1 MIHLPPHIM
10 GIDLGSQLSGN
21 TVVASVEGEEVIF
34 HRSRKNKSSDDFLM
48 NLIRNFQPQ
57 HIFIDAPLS
66 LPGVYSGKPGFND
79 YFYRKCDRMVRAMSP
94 MFLGGLTA
102 RAIKLKDMFPEAQFH
117 ESYPG
122 GLARHLKLDEPG
134 YKKST
139 SNISS
144 VTEALEANSG
154 LKIPDKSNLS
164 WHHIDAFL
172 TLMIAQRYFS
182 GKHQAFGDTREGQI
196 IF

>member
-1 MIHLPPHIM
+1 MIHLSHHIM

-21 TVVASVEGEEVIF
+21 TVVASVEDGVLIF
-34 HRSRKNKSSDDFLM
+34 KRSMKNKSSDDFLT
-48 NLIRNFQPQ
+48 NLIQRFQPQ

-66 LPGVYSGKPGFND
+66 LPEVYLGRPGFDD

-102 RAIKLKDMFPEAQFH
+102 RAIKLKDTFPEAQFH

-122 GLARHLKLDEPG
+122 GLARYLKMDELG

-139 SNISS
+139 SNIDS

-154 LKIPDKSNLS
+154 LKIPEESQLS

-172 TLMIAQRYFS
+172 TLMIAQRYFE
-182 GKHQAFGDTREGQI
+182 GKHQTFGDIREGQI

>member
-1 MIHLPPHIM
+1 MIQLSTHII
-10 GIDLGSQLSGN
+10 GVDLGSQMSGN
-21 TVVASVEGEEVIF
+21 TVVASAEDDVVVF
-34 HRSRKNKSSDDFLM
+34 LRSMKNKSSDDFLA
-48 NLIRNFQPQ
+48 NLIQGFQPQ

-66 LPGVYSGKPGFND
+66 LPGIYSGKPGFDD

-102 RAIKLKDMFPEAQFH
+102 RAIKLKDMFPETQFH

-122 GLARHLKLDEPG
+122 GLARHMKMDELG

-139 SNISS
+139 SNIAS
-144 VTEALEANSG
+144 VAEALEANSG
-154 LKIPDKSNLS
+154 LKVPENSKLS

-172 TLMIAQRYFS
+172 TLMIAQRYFEE
-182 GKHQAFGDTREGQI
+182 KHQTFGDTREGQI

>member
-1 MIHLPPHIM
+1 MIQISQHII

-21 TVVASVEGEEVIF
+21 TVVAYVENNVVF
-34 HRSRKNKSSDDFLM
+34 FQRSKKNKSSDDFLIS
-48 NLIRNFQPQ
+48 LIQHLQPQ

-79 YFYRKCDRMVRAMSP
+79 YFYRKCDRRVRAMSP

-102 RAIKLKDMFPEAQFH
+102 RAIKLKDMFPETEFH

-122 GLARHLKLDEPG
+122 GLARHLKIDELG
-134 YKKST
+134 YKMRTANIT
-139 SNISS
+139 S
-144 VTEALEANSG
+144 VKEVLEANSG
-154 LKIPDKSNLS
+154 LKTKDKSNLS

-172 TLMIAQRYFS
+172 TLLIAQRYFS
-182 GKHQAFGDTREGQI
+182 DTHQSFGDPNEGQI